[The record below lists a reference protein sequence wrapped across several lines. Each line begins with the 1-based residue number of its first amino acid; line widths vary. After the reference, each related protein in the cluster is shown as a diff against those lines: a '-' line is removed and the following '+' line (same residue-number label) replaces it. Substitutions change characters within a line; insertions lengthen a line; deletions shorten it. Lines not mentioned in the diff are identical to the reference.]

1 MHQRVDALTGLPGTA
16 AKGEYMQR
24 QPLTDSGCKTH
35 QFSRTREGGR
45 GVFSVLLTAAL
56 VLAFFGLPAAAQD
69 DPLAQARDYI
79 AAENYTGASN
89 LLRSV
94 TRKEGAPLEAFLML
108 AVAYER
114 QGLTHRAITAYE
126 DVVRMDPNHLEG
138 GLGLGRNLAQVRS
151 ERPRAVS
158 VYKFLLKKYPEEP
171 RLHFGLGMVYNEMAE
186 VTYAFDQYKALKK
199 MDTDLAQQLYDAIF
213 MR

>member
-1 MHQRVDALTGLPGTA
+1 MKHRQPSTDSACKAYHTRRTGGRFSAGLP
-16 AKGEYMQR
+16 
-24 QPLTDSGCKTH
+24 
-35 QFSRTREGGR
+35 
-45 GVFSVLLTAAL
+45 VLLAAVL
-56 VLAFFGLPAAAQD
+56 VLTVFGMPAAALD
-69 DPLAQARDYI
+69 DPMAQARDYI

-89 LLRSV
+89 LLRSY

-126 DVVRMDPNHLEG
+126 DVMRMDPNHLEG

-151 ERPRAVS
+151 ERSRAVS
-158 VYKFLLKKYPEEP
+158 VYKFLLKKYPNEP

-186 VTYAFDQYKALKK
+186 VTYAFDQYKLLKQ
-199 MDTDLAQQLYDAIF
+199 MDTELARQLYDAIF